1 MTEPTE
7 ISAGLTPEL
16 LQPQIR
22 VLLVDDHT
30 LFRKGLAELLEQRG
44 LIAVAGIAANGDD
57 ALRLLG
63 QMKPDVIITDLHM
76 PPYGG
81 LSLLRQFRAEGWTGP
96 VLILTV
102 SDAEEDLA
110 AAMRAGA
117 KGYLLKDMEPE
128 DVVDAVQRAVR
139 GETVVAPAM
148 TLKLV
153 NLLQG
158 GNPASA
164 KADALKLLT
173 AREREI
179 LQHLA
184 QGLSNKAIARLLDIS
199 HDTVKLH
206 VRHILSK
213 LNLTS
218 RVEAAVFAVEQKAA
232 NQARRSDQ

>member
-1 MTEPTE
+1 MN
-7 ISAGLTPEL
+7 TPNDGT
-16 LQPQIR
+16 PIR

-44 LIAVAGIAANGDD
+44 TIKVAGIAGNADD
-57 ALRLLG
+57 ACRLLAEA
-63 QMKPDVIITDLHM
+63 QPDVIITDLNM
-76 PPYGG
+76 PPNGG
-81 LSLLRQFRAEGWTGP
+81 LSLLRQLVADGWHGP
-96 VLILTV
+96 VLVLTV
-102 SDAEEDLA
+102 SDAEDDLA
-110 AAMRAGA
+110 AALQAGA

-158 GNPASA
+158 GNAA
-164 KADALKLLT
+164 ATKADTLKLLT

-179 LQHLA
+179 LQQLS
-184 QGLSNKAIARLLDIS
+184 QGLSNKAIARVLDIS

-206 VRHILSK
+206 VKHILAK
-213 LNLTS
+213 LNLSS

-232 NQARRSDQ
+232 EQGRRS

>member
-1 MTEPTE
+1 MNMEATDP
-7 ISAGLTPEL
+7 
-16 LQPQIR
+16 IR

-44 LIAVAGIAANGDD
+44 TITVAGIAGNGDD
-57 ALRLLG
+57 ALRILAETR
-63 QMKPDVIITDLHM
+63 PDVIISDLNM
-76 PPYGG
+76 PPNGG
-81 LSLLRQFRAEGWTGP
+81 LSMLRQLVADGWTGP

-110 AAMRAGA
+110 AALQAGA

-158 GNPASA
+158 GNAAST
-164 KADALKLLT
+164 KADTLKLLT

-179 LQHLA
+179 LQQLS
-184 QGLSNKAIARLLDIS
+184 QGLSNKAIARVLDIS

-206 VRHILSK
+206 VKHILAK

-232 NQARRSDQ
+232 ELGRRGS

>member
-1 MTEPTE
+1 MSDAL
-7 ISAGLTPEL
+7 ISV
-16 LQPQIR
+16 I
-22 VLLVDDHT
+22 LVDDHT

-44 LIAVAGIAANGDD
+44 AIRVAGMTGSQEEAM
-57 ALRLLG
+57 RLL
-63 QMKPDVIITDLHM
+63 QVEKPDVVIVDLNM
-76 PPYGG
+76 PPLGG
-81 LSLLRQFRAEGWTGP
+81 LSLLRRIRAEGWHGP

-110 AAMRAGA
+110 NAMRGGA
-117 KGYLLKDMEPE
+117 QGYLLKDMEPD

-153 NLLQG
+153 HLLQG
-158 GNPASA
+158 GSP
-164 KADALKLLT
+164 ADAKESALKQLT

-179 LQHLA
+179 LNHLA
-184 QGLSNKAIARLLDIS
+184 QGLSNKAIARILNIS

-206 VRHILSK
+206 VRHILAK

-218 RVEAAVFAVEQKAA
+218 RVEAAVFAVEQKNAA
-232 NQARRSDQ
+232 IGRRAE